1 MFVLSV
7 LNKILFPYVSNYGS
21 KGRDAVKTPFLIP
34 FYSIQYIK
42 NHPVTV
48 TIPYVTYH
56 VPFVTYHSPLV
67 TYHSRLLLIIRLHK
81 SYRLR

>member
-1 MFVLSV
+1 M
-7 LNKILFPYVSNYGS
+7 LFPYVSNYGS

-34 FYSIQYIK
+34 FLLHSVHL

-67 TYHSRLLLIIRLHK
+67 TYHSRMLLIIRLHK